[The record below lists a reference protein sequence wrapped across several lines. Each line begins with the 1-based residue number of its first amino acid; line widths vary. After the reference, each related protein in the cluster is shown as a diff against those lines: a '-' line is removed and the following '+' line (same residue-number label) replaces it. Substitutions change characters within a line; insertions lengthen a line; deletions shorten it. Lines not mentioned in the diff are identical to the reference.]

1 VGLEASAYV
10 GLEVEGGAR
19 ELAGKAQKVVL
30 GISEE
35 GPLWGP
41 QGLSPL
47 ALWSQA
53 L

>member
-1 VGLEASAYV
+1 VGLEASAYA

-19 ELAGKAQKVVL
+19 ELAGKAQQVVL
-30 GISEE
+30 GMSV
-35 GPLWGP
+35 GTLWGP
-41 QGLSPL
+41 QGLLPL

>member
-30 GISEE
+30 GMSEE

-41 QGLSPL
+41 QGLLPL

>member
-1 VGLEASAYV
+1 MGLEASAYA

-19 ELAGKAQKVVL
+19 ELAGKAQQVVL
-30 GISEE
+30 GMSE